1 MFKKPINVKVIAW
14 FVLIPSLLVF
24 FGGLFLTYFLA
35 SFGFASG
42 VSFLQLTPF
51 LILMF
56 LSSLLAA
63 FGMYVSVRYF
73 KNQPFKENKNLGLLF
88 IIFGLGYFVY
98 QVLICILSNLTGNEG
113 GYLKSIVA
121 LLLLF
126 VLIPLGLGL
135 KNGYK

>member
-1 MFKKPINVKVIAW
+1 
-14 FVLIPSLLVF
+14 
-24 FGGLFLTYFLA
+24 LA

-51 LILMF
+51 LIIMF

-63 FGMYVSVRYF
+63 FGIYVSVRYF
-73 KNQPFKENKNLGLLF
+73 KNEPFGENKTLGLLF
-88 IIFGLGYFVY
+88 IVFGIGYFVY
-98 QVLICILSNLTGNEG
+98 QVLICFLSNITGNEG

-126 VLIPLGLGL
+126 ILIPLGLGL